1 MKITAKELAY
11 ALLRIGFGVN
21 FLGHGLFRILSGTAK
36 FATTMAGGMT
46 KSLLP
51 HGLIVVFGN
60 CIPWLETVLGLM
72 LILGLGT
79 RLALVAGALFMWT
92 LTFGVTSNQQ
102 WDVAGQQLLY
112 SLVFFVLLFMV
123 EYNALTVDRL
133 FRRRKTVGFVAGT

>member
-11 ALLRIGFGVN
+11 ALLRTAFGVN
-21 FLGHGLFRILSGTAK
+21 FLGHGFFRILSGTGK
-36 FATTMAGGMT
+36 FAATMAAGMT
-46 KSLLP
+46 KSPLP
-51 HGLIVVFGN
+51 HGFVMGFGC

-79 RLALVAGALFMWT
+79 RVALVAGAMFMWA

-112 SLVFFVLLFMV
+112 SLVFFVLMF
-123 EYNALTVDRL
+123 TVDYNRL
-133 FRRRKTVGFVAGT
+133 AVDCLSKRKKKIGFGG